1 MNQVALIAEEPQA
14 KLAISFEVAGE
25 PLPQGSKFAKVIG
38 KGKSQRVILID
49 MADKQTKTRKKG
61 ALGRW
66 KELIGV
72 KANEQVRGSLIGPVH
87 LWRGPVVLECEF
99 VMPRCDSHYK
109 KRVTGITNE
118 LTKNAPM
125 VPQKDLD
132 KLIRAVGDALSKVV
146 YWDDV
151 QVIGFGESTKRF
163 ASSRDAIGG
172 VRVKVRQ
179 A

>member
-1 MNQVALIAEEPQA
+1 MNQVALIADRAMQ

-25 PLPQGSKFAKVIG
+25 PLPQGSKFAQVIG
-38 KGKSQRVILID
+38 KGKSQRVILTD
-49 MADKQTKTRKKG
+49 MADKATKTRKSGSLK
-61 ALGRW
+61 RW

-72 KANEQVRGSLIGPVH
+72 KADAQARGDLLGPVH
-87 LWRGPVVLECEF
+87 LWRGAIILECEF
-99 VMPRCDSHYK
+99 VMPRSDSHYK
-109 KRVTGITNE
+109 KRKGVITSE
-118 LTKNAPM
+118 LNRDAPTI
-125 VPQKDLD
+125 PTKDLD

-163 ASSRDAIGG
+163 AKTRDAVGG

-179 A
+179 V